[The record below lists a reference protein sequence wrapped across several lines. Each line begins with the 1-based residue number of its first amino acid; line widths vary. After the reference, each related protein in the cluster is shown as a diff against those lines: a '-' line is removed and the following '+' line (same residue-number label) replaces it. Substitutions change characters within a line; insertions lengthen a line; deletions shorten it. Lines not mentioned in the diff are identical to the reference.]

1 MFQNSLSK
9 SQFIRGLQCPKSL
22 WLYKFRSKL
31 RTLPDQAKLALFAA
45 GTEVGQLAQKLFSGG
60 KELQFGGTSFA
71 QKLDLTAQYIK
82 SGVNNIYEATLKY
95 DDILVMVDILHKVKD
110 GWEIYEVK
118 SSTSEKE
125 VSVDDI
131 ALQYHVLRGWGLNI
145 VKASLI
151 HINNQ
156 YVREQKLDIKQL
168 FKVVDLTEVVQEKQ
182 EFIQNKLKA
191 LRKVL
196 WERNMPLLDIGPQC
210 FKPYE
215 CDFKDYCWQHIPGYS
230 IFNLRGMKLEEKFE
244 LYKQGILDFR
254 RVPFNYALTDKQS
267 QQIKAELNDEKMIDQ
282 KKIKAFLDK
291 LYYPLYFLD
300 FETFQTPIP
309 PFKGIR
315 PFQQIPF
322 QYSLHY
328 LNSSF
333 DVLSHKEFLAEPGTD
348 PRLKLVKQLV
358 KDIPA
363 NTCILAYNS
372 SFEKKVIEDLADIY
386 PDYADKLRDISNRVF
401 DLMIPFQQNYVYTK
415 EMKGSYSIKKVLP
428 ALVPELSYQ
437 GLEINNGGI
446 ASITYRE
453 LVKEK
458 DQGKRAKVKD
468 NLLQYCKL
476 DTLAMVEI
484 WRKLQ
489 SFI

>member
-1 MFQNSLSK
+1 
-9 SQFIRGLQCPKSL
+9 
-22 WLYKFRSKL
+22 
-31 RTLPDQAKLALFAA
+31 
-45 GTEVGQLAQKLFSGG
+45 
-60 KELQFGGTSFA
+60 
-71 QKLDLTAQYIK
+71 
-82 SGVNNIYEATLKY
+82 
-95 DDILVMVDILHKVKD
+95 
-110 GWEIYEVK
+110 
-118 SSTSEKE
+118 
-125 VSVDDI
+125 
-131 ALQYHVLRGWGLNI
+131 
-145 VKASLI
+145 
-151 HINNQ
+151 
-156 YVREQKLDIKQL
+156 
-168 FKVVDLTEVVQEKQ
+168 
-182 EFIQNKLKA
+182 
-191 LRKVL
+191 
-196 WERNMPLLDIGPQC
+196 
-210 FKPYE
+210 
-215 CDFKDYCWQHIPGYS
+215 
-230 IFNLRGMKLEEKFE
+230 
-244 LYKQGILDFR
+244 
-254 RVPFNYALTDKQS
+254 
-267 QQIKAELNDEKMIDQ
+267 
-282 KKIKAFLDK
+282 
-291 LYYPLYFLD
+291 
-300 FETFQTPIP
+300 
-309 PFKGIR
+309 
-315 PFQQIPF
+315 
-322 QYSLHY
+322 
-328 LNSSF
+328 
-333 DVLSHKEFLAEPGTD
+333 LSHKEFLAEPGTD